1 MALRTMKEPGYTEEF
16 YLKLKG
22 EEVVYSAEKTL
33 SVVIEK
39 LPPVSSV
46 VDVGC
51 GVGTWLSSFAKLQDG
66 EVDLLGIDGPWV
78 DPGLLVIPEEKFL
91 AADLSV
97 EMPSVSGKYDL
108 AISLEVAEH
117 LPPERA
123 EAFVGFLTGMSD
135 FVLFSAAIPF
145 QGGTNHFNEQWQDY
159 WADLFERKGYVP
171 ADFIRPVL
179 WSDDRIPVHYRQ
191 NTILYLRERRLEELD
206 LPGLP
211 DRRLLSLCH
220 PECYSKH
227 TSPGVRRAFRIFR
240 GAVGRYVARKLYAGR
255 GETG

>member
-1 MALRTMKEPGYTEEF
+1 MKKPGYTEKF
-16 YLKLKG
+16 YLKLKS
-22 EEVVYSAEKTL
+22 EKVIYSAEKTL

-39 LPPVSSV
+39 LPQINSV

-51 GVGTWLSSFAKLQDG
+51 GVGSWLSSFAKLRAR
-66 EVDLLGIDGPWV
+66 EVELLGIDGPWV
-78 DPGLLVIPEEKFL
+78 DTGLLVIPEEKFL

-97 EMPSVSGKYDL
+97 EMPSINRKYDL

-123 EAFVGFLTGMSD
+123 KGFVDFLTGMSD

-179 WSDDRIPVHYRQ
+179 WNDSKIPVHYRQ
-191 NTILYLRERRLEELD
+191 NTLLYLREQRLEGLELSGM
-206 LPGLP
+206 L

-220 PECYSKH
+220 PECYAKH
-227 TSPGVRRAFRIFR
+227 TSPGVKRAFRIFR
-240 GAVGRYVARKLYAGR
+240 SAIGRYIASNL
-255 GETG
+255 